1 MFAILYGFFAAYI
14 IQRWEN
20 WTYQESLYFTFI
32 SILTVG
38 FGDYRPSPQNMMT
51 VLLVI
56 MGGIMLTTMCM
67 DVVGRMYLKEIH
79 YLGRKLQTNNPFYLI
94 REVLF

>member
-1 MFAILYGFFAAYI
+1 MRLIRFPPIVVFMFAIVYGFFAAYI
-14 IQRWEN
+14 IKEWEG

-38 FGDYRPSPQNMMT
+38 FGDYRPSPQNMLT

-56 MGGIMLTTMCM
+56 MGGIMLTT
-67 DVVGRMYLKEIH
+67 
-79 YLGRKLQTNNPFYLI
+79 
-94 REVLF
+94 